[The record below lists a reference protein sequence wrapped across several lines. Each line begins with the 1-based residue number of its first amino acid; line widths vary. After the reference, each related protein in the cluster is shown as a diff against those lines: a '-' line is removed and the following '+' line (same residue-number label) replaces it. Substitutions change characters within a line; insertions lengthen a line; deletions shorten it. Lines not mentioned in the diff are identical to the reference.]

1 MAVVSIKQLLEAGV
15 HFGHQ
20 TKRWNPKMKS
30 YIFAER
36 NGIHIID
43 LQKTVTCIETAY
55 GVVRD
60 VSSNGGKVLFVG
72 TKKQAYEVVQT
83 EATRCGMPYVN
94 QRWLGG
100 LLTNFQTI
108 KSSIKKL
115 KDLREARDSGLWN
128 SFTKRERKHLE
139 IELNRLEKYLGGI
152 ETLEELPSLL
162 FVIDIKKEENAVREA
177 KRIGIPT
184 VGIVDT
190 NGDPEQVEYPI
201 PGNDDAI
208 RAIKL
213 YCSKIADAILE
224 GAGSRKEEAE
234 EEISEMPQIE
244 ELPQDIIEEKE
255 QDEYKE
261 DVIS

>member
-20 TKRWNPKMKS
+20 TKRWNPKMKP

-43 LQKTVTCIETAY
+43 LQKTVACIEAAY
-55 GVVRD
+55 EVVRD
-60 VSSNGGKVLFVG
+60 ISSNGGKVLFVG
-72 TKKQAYEVVQT
+72 TKKQAYEVIQA

-108 KSSIKKL
+108 KTGIKKL
-115 KDLREARDSGLWN
+115 KDLRDAKEKGLWD

-139 IELNRLEKYLGGI
+139 TELNRLEKYLGGI
-152 ETLEELPSLL
+152 ESMEDLPSLL
-162 FVIDIKKEENAVREA
+162 FVVDIKKEENAVREA
-177 KRIGIPT
+177 KRVGIPT

-190 NGDPEQVEYPI
+190 NSDPEQVEYPI

-213 YCSKIADAILE
+213 YCSKIADAVLE
-224 GAGSRKEEAE
+224 GIGARKEETE
-234 EEISEMPQIE
+234 EEISEMPPIE
-244 ELPQDIIEEKE
+244 ELPPDIIEEKE
-255 QDEYKE
+255 QDEFKE
-261 DVIS
+261 DVIF